1 MFTKRIPLFKLFGFS
16 VAIDLTWFILAVL
29 IVWSLATGLF
39 PQLYPG
45 LENST
50 YWWMGVVGA
59 IGLFLSIVVH
69 ELSHSLV
76 GRYYG
81 MPIRG
86 ITLFIFGGVAEMN
99 EEPTGPKSEF
109 LMAIVGPITSLAV
122 ALLAYLLMLGA
133 IALESPVAI
142 TGILDYLA
150 IINFLLAVFN
160 MIPAFPLDGGRVLRS
175 ALWGWSGQYMWA
187 TRIASY
193 FGSGFGILL
202 IILAV
207 VSIVSGNFIGGMW
220 WFLIGLFIRNAAEA
234 TYQQTLMRRTL
245 RGVSVRRLMSDNPI
259 TVPSSLSIDQLV
271 DEFFYKHHFKMF
283 PVVDDGRLAGC
294 ILLRDVRNVPREE
307 WRTRTVA
314 DVMQPRSGENT
325 VSPDLD
331 TAQALARMAQSGAS
345 RLLVI
350 ERDRLLGVISQSD
363 IMRYLSVKL
372 DLEGEEVGEV
382 PETKVSGEPVTPR
395 VLR

>member
-1 MFTKRIPLFKLFGFS
+1 VFTRRIPLFRLFGFS
-16 VAIDLTWFILAVL
+16 VAIDLSWFILAIL

-50 YWWMGVVGA
+50 YWWMGLVGA
-59 IGLFLSIVVH
+59 IGLFLSIIVH

-76 GRYYG
+76 GRFYG

-99 EEPTGPKSEF
+99 EEPVGPKSEF

-133 IALESPVAI
+133 IALQWPAAI
-142 TGILDYLA
+142 IGILDYLA
-150 IINFLLAVFN
+150 LINFILAVFN
-160 MIPAFPLDGGRVLRS
+160 MVPAFPLDGGRVLRA
-175 ALWGWSGQYMWA
+175 ALWGWSGQYLWA
-187 TRIASY
+187 TRIASN
-193 FGSGFGILL
+193 FGSAFGILL

-207 VSIVSGNFIGGMW
+207 FSILNGNFIGGMW
-220 WFLIGLFIRNAAEA
+220 WFLIGLFIRGAAQA

-245 RGVSVRRLMSDNPI
+245 QDLPVRKLMSDNPI

-271 DEFFYKHHFKMF
+271 DDFFYKHHFKMF

-294 ILLRDVRNVPREE
+294 ILLRDVKNVPREE
-307 WRTRTVA
+307 WRTRTVS
-314 DVMQPRSGENT
+314 DVMQPCSDENT
-325 VSPDLD
+325 VTPHMDA
-331 TAQALARMAQSGAS
+331 AQALTRMAQSGAS
-345 RLLVI
+345 RFLVA
-350 ERDRLLGVISQSD
+350 ENDRLLGIISQSD
-363 IMRYLSVKL
+363 IMRYLAVKL
-372 DLEGEEVGEV
+372 DLEGEEDR
-382 PETKVSGEPVTPR
+382 PDKVKGDPITPHVQR
-395 VLR
+395 

>member
-1 MFTKRIPLFKLFGFS
+1 MFTKRIPLFRLFGFS
-16 VAIDLTWFILAVL
+16 VAIDLTWFILAIL

-39 PQLYPG
+39 PQLYPN
-45 LENST
+45 LEIST

-59 IGLFLSIVVH
+59 IGLFLSIIVH

-99 EEPTGPKSEF
+99 EEPAGPRSEF
-109 LMAIVGPITSLAV
+109 LMAIVGPITSFAV

-133 IALESPVAI
+133 IALQWPIAI

-150 IINFLLAVFN
+150 LINFILAVFN
-160 MIPAFPLDGGRVLRS
+160 MIPAFPLDGGRVLRA

-187 TRIASY
+187 TRIASN

-207 VSIVSGNFIGGMW
+207 FSVLSGNFIGGMW
-220 WFLIGLFIRNAAEA
+220 WFLIGLFIRGAAEA

-245 RGVSVRRLMSDNPI
+245 QGRSIRTLMSDNPI

-271 DEFFYKHHFKMF
+271 DDFFYKHHFKMF
-283 PVVDDGRLAGC
+283 PVVDDGKLAGC
-294 ILLRDVRNVPREE
+294 VLLRDVRNVPREE
-307 WRTRTVA
+307 WRARTVA
-314 DVMQPRSGENT
+314 DVMQPHSGENT
-325 VSPDLD
+325 VTPDVD
-331 TAQALARMAQSGAS
+331 AAQALARMAQSGSS
-345 RLLVI
+345 RFLVA
-350 ERDRLLGVISQSD
+350 ENDRLLGIISQSD
-363 IMRYLSVKL
+363 IMRYLAVKL
-372 DLEGEEVGEV
+372 DLEGEEEFSAT
-382 PETKVSGEPVTPR
+382 EAKVKGEPLTPR
-395 VLR
+395 IPR